1 MRANIKL
8 VVVLL
13 GFGAAMQAKAQAFTG
28 NELLAKLKVNDL
40 DALRYLTGVVDAAA
54 ISKNFFEVNPM
65 EIPEPS
71 AEIGALGLSHLWGCR
86 PAKATYGQV
95 ADVTIKY
102 LSDRPNVRHLDA
114 SLLIAFAMKDA
125 WPCKQKQAT
134 LSK

>member
-1 MRANIKL
+1 MVTTL
-8 VVVLL
+8 VWVE
-13 GFGAAMQAKAQAFTG
+13 KSPQAFTR
-28 NELLAKLKVNDL
+28 NDRLAKLKVNDL

-54 ISKNFFEVNPM
+54 ISKNYFEVNPM

-71 AEIGALGLSHLWGCR
+71 AEIGALGLSLLWGCR
-86 PAKATYGQV
+86 PEKATYDQV

-102 LSDRPNVRHLDA
+102 LSDRPNIRHLDA